1 MEVHDGT
8 RTLGKPGAASA
19 AAEREQ
25 SCQASVFETRM
36 LLSSSRELLRERAGS
51 EAVDAAGVHA
61 AGEEIHGSSD
71 DR

>member
-1 MEVHDGT
+1 MTERALCESRALLQRLH
-8 RTLGKPGAASA
+8 
-19 AAEREQ
+19 EREQ

-36 LLSSSRELLRERAGS
+36 LLSTSRELLRERAGS

-71 DR
+71 DRS